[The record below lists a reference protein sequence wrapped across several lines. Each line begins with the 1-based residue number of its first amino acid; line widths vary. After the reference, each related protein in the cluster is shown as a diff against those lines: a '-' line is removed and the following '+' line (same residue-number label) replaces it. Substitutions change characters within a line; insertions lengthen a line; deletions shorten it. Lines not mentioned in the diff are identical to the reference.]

1 MSAREIS
8 ARSEGHLLWKI
19 VDSIK
24 GAEILRTLRDDGPK
38 GVRQLQRSVGGSFT
52 IIVKREK
59 EFAEAGL
66 IEIER
71 NGNAKI
77 LRLTPRGERLINRI
91 DRFFGG

>member
-38 GVRQLQRSVGGSFT
+38 GVRQLQKSVGGSFT
-52 IIVKREK
+52 VIVKEGK
-59 EFAEAGL
+59 
-66 IEIER
+66 
-71 NGNAKI
+71 KS
-77 LRLTPRGERLINRI
+77 LRRRDSSKSRGTGMPK
-91 DRFFGG
+91 F